1 MFHELRENCLA
12 NIHPSLSAMDAEVLR
27 QMSGAVF
34 GQKKFKWKNLENQAN
49 LPHFKPLAE
58 IHNSSPGQQW

>member
-12 NIHPSLSAMDAEVLR
+12 NVHPSLSAMNGDLLR

-34 GQKKFKWKNLENQAN
+34 GQKKFKWKNLENRVN
-49 LPHFKPLAE
+49 SPNFKPLAGVQK
-58 IHNSSPGQQW
+58 SSPGQQ